1 MKNIYNVRYGM
12 LLGGG
17 KDQWRIMADTENNE
31 QKWLSTPIEF
41 NQSTNILKTHSGS
54 LYDIQSYA
62 MDKNEFIKQINAD
75 IIRGHY
81 EIF

>member
-12 LLGGG
+12 LLGP
-17 KDQWRIMADTENNE
+17 KDQWRIMAENEDGE
-31 QKWLSTPIEF
+31 QKWLSAPKKF
-41 NQSTNILKTHSGS
+41 NPSSNILETYSGS

-62 MDKNEFIKQINAD
+62 MDKNEFIKQINSD
-75 IIRGHY
+75 ISRGHY